1 MHLQEE
7 PTLWEAVK
15 SGDVDAVEALL
26 DEGFH
31 PDDVEE
37 GREITPILDAHF
49 LGFKDVLDLMLKFKG
64 EKATLPTEDL
74 IKSIVNVRLKW
85 LPCCISLI
93 VLLLLCLTTMSKNI
107 LLFPLLSMFVVDV
120 VCTKRRVLSAFF
132 FISNTKELEIRM
144 KEVFVAA
151 ECGMYER
158 ERGVHQLL
166 DTHMLPATITDH
178 MGRSLIHYI
187 TSTTVMDGRP
197 PWAPKD
203 IKKFLKEHK
212 YFINAV
218 DHWGKKIPPSSF
230 SAYSFVF
237 LFSYVCNL

>member
-93 VLLLLCLTTMSKNI
+93 VLLLLCLTTKSKNI
-107 LLFPLLSMFVVDV
+107 LLFPLLSIFVADV

-132 FISNTKELEIRM
+132 FYFKHQGVRDPDEGGVRGGGMRDVRARARSASAAGHPHAACHYHRPYGPLAHPLYNVHNRHGWEATVGTERHQEI
-144 KEVFVAA
+144 
-151 ECGMYER
+151 
-158 ERGVHQLL
+158 
-166 DTHMLPATITDH
+166 
-178 MGRSLIHYI
+178 
-187 TSTTVMDGRP
+187 
-197 PWAPKD
+197 PKRT
-203 IKKFLKEHK
+203 
-212 YFINAV
+212 
-218 DHWGKKIPPSSF
+218 
-230 SAYSFVF
+230 
-237 LFSYVCNL
+237 